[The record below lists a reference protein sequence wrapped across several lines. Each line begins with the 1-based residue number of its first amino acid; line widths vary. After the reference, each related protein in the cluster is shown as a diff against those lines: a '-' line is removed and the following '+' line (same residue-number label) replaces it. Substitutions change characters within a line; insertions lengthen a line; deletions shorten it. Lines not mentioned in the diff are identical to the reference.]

1 MKPSLSVH
9 QPAGGVVLHGVQQLV
24 GRVQAGGEQLEAA
37 EEDCDQV
44 RSVLGHSLQAR
55 PG

>member
-9 QPAGGVVLHGVQQLV
+9 QPASGVVLHWVQQLV
-24 GRVQAGGEQLEAA
+24 WRVQAGGEQLEAA

-44 RSVLGHSLQAR
+44 CSVLGHSLQAR